1 MKIILCIGILILA
14 ALLCG
19 CTTVPQQ
26 ATGGASPAPAGGTP
40 AAPAG
45 TGPVPSLLGN
55 WTGTMRGYIGG
66 VGYTEFP
73 NETITVIV
81 TEQHGR
87 IFSGRMVF
95 TPVTPGEEPED
106 FAGVID
112 QDGRTIRTAEQHG
125 GYGTGTLLSENE
137 IDLIYVDSAAP
148 YNVAIDSLK
157 RS

>member
-1 MKIILCIGILILA
+1 MKTVLCIIILILA

-19 CTTVPQQ
+19 CTTVPPQ
-26 ATGGASPAPAGGTP
+26 APGGASPAPAAPGGT
-40 AAPAG
+40 A
-45 TGPVPSLLGN
+45 PVPSLLGN

-73 NETITVIV
+73 NETITVLV

-95 TPVTPGEEPED
+95 TPVTPGEEPKE

-112 QDGRTIRTAEQHG
+112 RDGRTIHTAEQHG
-125 GYGTGTLLSENE
+125 GYGTGTLVSANE